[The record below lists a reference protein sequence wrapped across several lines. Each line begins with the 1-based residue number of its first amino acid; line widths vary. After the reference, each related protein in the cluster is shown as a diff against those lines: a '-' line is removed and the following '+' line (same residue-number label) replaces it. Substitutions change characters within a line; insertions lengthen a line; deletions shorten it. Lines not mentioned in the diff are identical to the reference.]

1 MKKVLIVSPFFFPE
15 IISTGKYNTD
25 LALQLYEQNL
35 EVEVIC
41 SHPLYP
47 DWKPQY
53 SNEILEG
60 INIKRGGSWV
70 KYPKNPI
77 LRRLV
82 LELWFLFFT
91 ATNIK
96 KLRLSDAVILI
107 LPPSCFVLTTFLVSS
122 SIKII
127 GIVHDLQAIHLKP
140 KGNKLKKLLLGLIK
154 LVERAALNK
163 CNKLI
168 YLSREMRDEATFE
181 YKLDETKS
189 EIIYPFITVN
199 DFNCRGRLDEYFDS
213 KYFNLVYS
221 GALGEKQNPKE
232 IYDIAIKLVD
242 INPNVRFIF
251 FSRGPDFEKLKK
263 LNSSNQ
269 IIFNDLVKPESLGEL
284 LIKSDIQIVPQAPG
298 TSKGSLPSKV
308 PNILSSGSMIY
319 AITDKNSELQE
330 LLSEQEG
337 CTISTTWD
345 VKKNVNKLNSLAK
358 KEPIKYDRVRNL
370 SLYKRDF
377 LAKLI
382 RNIVHES

>member
-47 DWKPQY
+47 DWKPQH

-221 GALGEKQNPKE
+221 GALGEKQNPRE

-242 INPNVRFIF
+242 LNPNVRFIF

-263 LNSSNQ
+263 LNISNQ

-358 KEPIKYDRVRNL
+358 KGPIKYDRVRNL
-370 SLYKRDF
+370 GLYKRDF
-377 LAKLI
+377 LAKVI
-382 RNIVHES
+382 RNMVLES